1 MLGGKPPL
9 RDIPERVGYDRILL
23 GIETY
28 TGEAHTIFR
37 GIEGGRFRLYT
48 GLHTEMPPEGTEAR
62 DLGEQHSERSA
73 DNLSSFL
80 LEKSNLAGKRV
91 RRNKRGDTNS
101 LSFRNIARLMI
112 VTETE
117 ITDQR
122 SPLSDGNPTAD
133 TPNFATFKLML
144 TGVDDS
150 ALVASAPATQED
162 QTREVQAELL
172 DQLIADLSRPLE
184 RADPIA
190 KGAGGTTRAHRGIA
204 STPDRATRR
213 VRSGFPPSLG
223 QATRIA

>member
-1 MLGGKPPL
+1 MSMPGFCLRHLVFLGPQREPAAVAFGPGLNIVYGASDTGKSFLVEAIDFMLGGKPPL

-28 TGEAHTIFR
+28 AGEAYTIFR
-37 GIEGGRFRLYT
+37 SIEGGRFRLYA
-48 GLHTEMPPEGTEAR
+48 GLHAEMPPERTEAR

-101 LSFRNIARLMI
+101 LSFRNVARLMI

-122 SPLSDGNPTAD
+122 SPL
-133 TPNFATFKLML
+133 
-144 TGVDDS
+144 
-150 ALVASAPATQED
+150 
-162 QTREVQAELL
+162 
-172 DQLIADLSRPLE
+172 
-184 RADPIA
+184 
-190 KGAGGTTRAHRGIA
+190 
-204 STPDRATRR
+204 
-213 VRSGFPPSLG
+213 
-223 QATRIA
+223 